1 MGFGETLVSIF
12 GVMFVFGSPV
22 LVVHAILRHK
32 QRMRELDRG
41 LSPVSDANL
50 RLEVEKLRQELRQL
64 RDTTSQYDISF
75 DTALQNMER
84 KYETMDRKL
93 ESNQRQYDHEIRV
106 GR

>member
-12 GVMFVFGSPV
+12 GILFAFGAPV
-22 LVVHAILRHK
+22 LVVQAILRHK
-32 QRMRELDRG
+32 QRMCELDRG
-41 LSPVSDANL
+41 LSPVSDSNL
-50 RLEVEKLRQELRQL
+50 RLEVETLRQELRRL
-64 RDTTSQYDISF
+64 RDTTSQYDLSF

-84 KYETMDRKL
+84 KYETLERKL